1 MLQVFIQPW
10 VGTKLK
16 LRVEPC
22 PPCMWVSLA
31 TLWHMQNIQH
41 KLADPGKNSKG
52 GGSSILPRRDED
64 GFRGNQIKGKIQ
76 VLLQAWQTESSN
88 IKRDRV
94 AMIDFVDINCARAVN
109 LKGSI
114 RMRSKRRTS
123 TEGYA

>member
-1 MLQVFIQPW
+1 MFEAFSNANLNVGAGNWNWQNQLENALMWFIRQL
-10 VGTKLK
+10 T
-16 LRVEPC
+16 
-22 PPCMWVSLA
+22 
-31 TLWHMQNIQH
+31 
-41 KLADPGKNSKG
+41 DPGKNSKG

-94 AMIDFVDINCARAVN
+94 AMIDFVDINCTRVVN

-114 RMRSKRRTS
+114 RMRSKSRTS

>member
-1 MLQVFIQPW
+1 MWFITVDR

-64 GFRGNQIKGKIQ
+64 GFRGNQIKGYTFQPGKIQ

-94 AMIDFVDINCARAVN
+94 AMIDFVDINCTR
-109 LKGSI
+109 SM